1 MQHRHALSHQ
11 RSEKGEGITGFNNI
25 RLWRRPACVPDQVF
39 PTVPNLCWVRQ
50 REYKNAI
57 KRLPQ
62 PVPATLFFGAL
73 KENELTF
80 FVMLKNLDVIDNP
93 VKLPFPPISSPA
105 LLFRYF
111 HQTGIFVASDLF
123 HKLISQLRHPLD
135 RQILFIFTA
144 IT

>member
-11 RSEKGEGITGFNNI
+11 RSEKREGITGFDHI

-39 PTVPNLCWVRQ
+39 PPVPKLCWARQ

-80 FVMLKNLDVIDNP
+80 FLMLKNLAVIDNP
-93 VKLPFPPISSPA
+93 VKAVFSAHIQSCPSI
-105 LLFRYF
+105 
-111 HQTGIFVASDLF
+111 
-123 HKLISQLRHPLD
+123 
-135 RQILFIFTA
+135 QILPSNGHIRGF
-144 IT
+144 